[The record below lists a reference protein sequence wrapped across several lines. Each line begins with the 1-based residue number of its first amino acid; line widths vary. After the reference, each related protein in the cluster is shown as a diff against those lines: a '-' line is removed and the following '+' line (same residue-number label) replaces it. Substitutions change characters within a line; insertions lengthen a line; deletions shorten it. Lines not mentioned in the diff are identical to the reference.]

1 MRAGIDLGGTK
12 IQAVVIDDDGRVLG
26 QERLP
31 TPRSGGP
38 ADVAEAMAQAVRAS
52 AGQVGI
58 ETDELRG
65 VGVGSPGVIDARRGL
80 VSSARNLPDW
90 EGSFALGKALKD
102 ALGPRVK
109 LDNDVNV
116 ATTAEFELGAGRPY
130 KSLLGVF
137 WGTGVGGGIILR
149 GRPWLGRGAAAEI
162 GHVCV
167 EMDGARCPCGRRGC
181 VEAYAGRGAMEVR
194 ARHRHEKGH
203 KTDLFK
209 IMEKRGRDRLTSGIW
224 ARALEQGDKLT
235 EKLLDEAVAALGA
248 GVASCLNVLDVDAVI
263 LGGGLGLRLGEPY
276 RERIEKAMMPHLFA
290 SEDPPA
296 FLMAELGDLGGAVG
310 AALLVKAP
318 ARASAAA

>member
-38 ADVAEAMAQAVRAS
+38 AGVAKAMAQAVRTA
-52 AGQVGI
+52 AGQAGI

-167 EMDGARCPCGRRGC
+167 QMHGARCPCGRRGC

-203 KTDLFK
+203 KTDLFR

-224 ARALEQGDKLT
+224 ARALEDGDKLA
-235 EKLLDEAVAALGA
+235 EKLLDEAVEALGA

-263 LGGGLGLRLGEPY
+263 LGGGLGLRLGEHY
-276 RERIEKAMMPHLFA
+276 RERIENAMMPHLFA

-310 AALLVKAP
+310 AALPIKAP

>member
-12 IQAVVIDDDGRVLG
+12 IQAVVIEDDGQVAG

-31 TPRSGGP
+31 TPRDGGP
-38 ADVAEAMAQAVRAS
+38 ADVAEAMAKAVRTAAEQ
-52 AGQVGI
+52 AGL
-58 ETDELRG
+58 ETAELHG
-65 VGVGSPGVIDARRGL
+65 VGVGSPGVIDARRGV

-90 EGSFALGKALKD
+90 EGSFPLGKALKD

-116 ATTAEFELGAGRPY
+116 ATNAEFELGAGKPY

-149 GRPWLGRGAAAEI
+149 GRPWVGRGAAAEI

-194 ARHRHEKGH
+194 ARHRHDKGH
-203 KTDLFK
+203 KTELFK
-209 IMEKRGRDRLTSGIW
+209 IMERRGRDRLTSGIW
-224 ARALEQGDKLT
+224 ARALEHGDKMT
-235 EKLLDEAVAALGA
+235 EKLLDEAVVALGA
-248 GVASCLNVLDVDAVI
+248 GVASSLNVLDVDAVI

-276 RERIEKAMMPHLFA
+276 RKRIEEAMMPHLFA

-296 FLMAELGDLGGAVG
+296 FLMAELGDLGGATG
-310 AALLVKAP
+310 AALLIKSP

>member
-1 MRAGIDLGGTK
+1 M
-12 IQAVVIDDDGRVLG
+12 
-26 QERLP
+26 
-31 TPRSGGP
+31 
-38 ADVAEAMAQAVRAS
+38 RAS

-58 ETDELRG
+58 EADELRG

-80 VSSARNLPDW
+80 VSSARNLPGW

-102 ALGPRVK
+102 ALGLRVK

-167 EMDGARCPCGRRGC
+167 DMNGARCPCGRRGC

-194 ARHRHEKGH
+194 ARNRHEKGH

-224 ARALEQGDKLT
+224 ARALEHGDKLT
-235 EKLLDEAVAALGA
+235 EKLLDEAVEALGA

-296 FLMAELGDLGGAVG
+296 FLMAELGDLGGAMG
-310 AALLVKAP
+310 AALLIKAP